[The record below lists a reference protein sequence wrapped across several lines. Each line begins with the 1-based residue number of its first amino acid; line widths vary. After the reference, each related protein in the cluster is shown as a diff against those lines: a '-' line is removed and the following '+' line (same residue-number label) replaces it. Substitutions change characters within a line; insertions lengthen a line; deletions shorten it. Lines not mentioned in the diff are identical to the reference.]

1 MLGGKAGGVV
11 QARVV
16 IGWLAFATL
25 IGLSVR
31 RLISDGAL
39 TLEVWIYLL
48 LMPAALA
55 SAMTPDSFWNRS
67 GAEPVELVEE
77 EEEDISIEEDEDGM
91 VVTGVIVIDL
101 LHQLLDI
108 ILIIILDML
117 LGMFHG

>member
-1 MLGGKAGGVV
+1 MV

-16 IGWLAFATL
+16 IGWLAFAML
-25 IGLSVR
+25 IGLSVK

-67 GAEPVELVEE
+67 SAEPVELVEE
-77 EEEDISIEEDEDGM
+77 EEADFVGTKDAPDPVEDGFD
-91 VVTGVIVIDL
+91 VPVL
-101 LHQLLDI
+101 
-108 ILIIILDML
+108 
-117 LGMFHG
+117 

>member
-1 MLGGKAGGVV
+1 MFGSKAGGVV

-16 IGWLAFATL
+16 IGWLAFAML
-25 IGLSVR
+25 IGLSVK

-67 GAEPVELVEE
+67 SADPVELVEE
-77 EEEDISIEEDEDGM
+77 EEADFVGTKDAPDPVEDGFD
-91 VVTGVIVIDL
+91 VPVL
-101 LHQLLDI
+101 
-108 ILIIILDML
+108 
-117 LGMFHG
+117 